1 MKNRDALRT
10 NKDFRKLKKEDKRQF
25 FADHLNEESK
35 GKLSDAVASTIKTG
49 KEAGGDLIFNG
60 NRLTVIQQKN
70 FHRENFELV
79 LESYDVLASAAK
91 SGRFPE
97 IPLVVHFSE
106 LVCTQYGICAAWEQL
121 MQEYAASVKGG
132 VKLNSL
138 VRGLGKI
145 DLNSVWEFI
154 CEQAEE
160 PAGQMVRGLLK
171 EEKKKEAF
179 CPGKLEEH
187 VVYRLYRWML
197 NIGHDDKEA
206 REITLESVEGLE
218 KRDLDRI
225 IRQRTELPFM
235 PFHAHGDNGNFSA
248 SDLISTSGSI
258 PSLLLTPSSDFS
270 HVELHI
276 AEPDEMNGAVDLG
289 VIYSFRSPYPLK

>member
-97 IPLVVHFSE
+97 IPLVAVTLSRRDGRAGILNRHGPNGSRFS
-106 LVCTQYGICAAWEQL
+106 
-121 MQEYAASVKGG
+121 
-132 VKLNSL
+132 
-138 VRGLGKI
+138 R
-145 DLNSVWEFI
+145 
-154 CEQAEE
+154 
-160 PAGQMVRGLLK
+160 
-171 EEKKKEAF
+171 F
-179 CPGKLEEH
+179 CC
-187 VVYRLYRWML
+187 
-197 NIGHDDKEA
+197 
-206 REITLESVEGLE
+206 RECVG
-218 KRDLDRI
+218 
-225 IRQRTELPFM
+225 
-235 PFHAHGDNGNFSA
+235 
-248 SDLISTSGSI
+248 
-258 PSLLLTPSSDFS
+258 
-270 HVELHI
+270 
-276 AEPDEMNGAVDLG
+276 
-289 VIYSFRSPYPLK
+289 